1 MSLREIHLE
10 APIFDTE
17 NKMIHIKEHDSL
29 SAIKQNWESIDCR
42 LVTPL
47 HGGGVKARE
56 SDEAMPIRVTEIR
69 GQLRFWWRLLAQQ
82 YQNQE
87 NNEIWKFSD
96 GNDLPKQ
103 EFALWGGMS
112 DGEEGGKASLVFL
125 RVQIADKKLSK
136 GKEQNVLNCIG
147 YTEYIESMKGST
159 NNEKKI
165 KAALS
170 YILFTAQSNN
180 QQSEMK
186 LGQKGFEWTLQWSL
200 NRHARCYNFDYDE
213 KQKKW
218 VKVPFKQKQYDRDWQ
233 QIHETLRWFVTLG
246 GLGGRTRRGCGAF
259 SAEGVK
265 LVSKQEMEK
274 LGCKILFSGS
284 LKNVESAWID
294 AITEWKEIR
303 KGELKPDFKAIEQQ
317 NNRHLATVFSKPV
330 KDNGGQWRGMII
342 VLPNSSAEIQ
352 KMFGGK
358 A

>member
-1 MSLREIHLE
+1 MTLRKIDEHIELPDLANFQAAREWYNIHCIL
-10 APIFDTE
+10 A
-17 NKMIHIKEHDSL
+17 
-29 SAIKQNWESIDCR
+29 
-42 LVTPL
+42 TPL

-56 SDEAMPIRVTEIR
+56 SDADMPIRVTEIR

-103 EFALWGGMS
+103 EFTLWGGMS

-125 RVQIADKKLSK
+125 RVKSKQKLQPVSLSDYSK
-136 GKEQNVLNCIG
+136 SMNDTLG
-147 YTEYIESMKGST
+147 Y
-159 NNEKKI
+159 
-165 KAALS
+165 A
-170 YILFTAQSNN
+170 LFTARATRQGLP
-180 QQSEMK
+180 EMK
-186 LGQKGFEWTLQWSL
+186 LGKEGFEWTLQWSL

-213 KQKKW
+213 KQKQW
-218 VKVPFKQKQYDRDWQ
+218 VKVPFKQMQYDRDWQ

-259 SAEGVK
+259 SAKGVK
-265 LVSKQEMEK
+265 LVSKQEMEE

-284 LKNVESAWID
+284 LKNAKSAWID

-303 KGELKPDFKAIEQQ
+303 KGKLKPDFKAIEQQ

-330 KDNGGQWRGMII
+330 KDNDGQWRGMII
-342 VLPNSSAEIQ
+342 VLPNSSTEIQ